1 MNNERRAKATEIMRD
16 IRKRRLAQIARIQK
30 PKMNA
35 DLFEQVKEKMVMRI
49 YGVSSERA
57 KEIIA
62 DRVAE
67 KAELEAESRKKHE
80 RGIRTLCRRI
90 FDDDGE

>member
-1 MNNERRAKATEIMRD
+1 
-16 IRKRRLAQIARIQK
+16 
-30 PKMNA
+30 MNA
-35 DLFEQVKEKMVMRI
+35 DLFEQVKVKMVMRI

-62 DRVAE
+62 GRVAE
-67 KAELEAESRKKHE
+67 KAALEAESGEKHE

-90 FDDDGE
+90 FDDDDE